1 MPGRLVGD
9 LFVVVQEAE
18 MSRQRP
24 RFDRSRSVIA
34 GFLETETTGGV
45 VLLGAAV
52 VALIWANLIGNGY
65 ESFWGTELSIGTLT
79 NDLRHWVNDGLMTLF
94 FFVVGLEIKR
104 ELAAGDL
111 RDPRVAA
118 APIVAAVGGMVVP
131 AAIYLALNAG
141 GAAESGW
148 GIPMATDIAF
158 VLGVNALLGS
168 RTPRGLRLFL
178 LTLAIVDDVGAIVV
192 IAIFYS
198 DGTQWLWLA
207 AAAGV
212 VVFIAG
218 LRAVRLTSPL
228 AYVLPATALWIAT
241 FESGIHP
248 TIAGVVLGLATPAGI
263 VRGRAVLGDLEK
275 ALHPASSYIVVPIFA
290 LANAGVALT
299 FDSLRNAVV
308 SRVFWGIAAGLLV
321 GKVVGIVGAAG
332 ISRRFRLGRLP
343 KGVGTRDL
351 VGGAA
356 LAGIGFTVSLFIVG
370 LAFDDARIVDEAKIG
385 VLGGS
390 LLSAV
395 VGTAILWRTR
405 REAPRA

>member
-1 MPGRLVGD
+1 
-9 LFVVVQEAE
+9 